1 MRQLNYKHPFSKQR
15 GATLIEVLISIFLMA
30 IIGLGSAFIAAR
42 TAVIHRDQNVHLHTI
57 SQMRNQ
63 LESSQCIT
71 AGTKTITI
79 ASTNVNLDCTYT
91 EGSYTVAAF
100 SSAAAPNNAV
110 AASSS
115 GGIKVKFPALKV
127 QNNVDN
133 NAFVP
138 ILADIKPY

>member
-15 GATLIEVLISIFLMA
+15 GVTLLEVLISIFLMA

-71 AGTKTITI
+71 AGTKTITV
-79 ASTNVNLDCTYT
+79 ASTNINLDCTYT
-91 EGSYTVAAF
+91 EGSYTVAA
-100 SSAAAPNNAV
+100 NG
-110 AASSS
+110 S
-115 GGIKVKFPALKV
+115 GGGIASTTTGEIKVKFPALKV
-127 QNNVDN
+127 QNNTN
-133 NAFVP
+133 NNVFVP
-138 ILADIKPY
+138 IPADIKPY